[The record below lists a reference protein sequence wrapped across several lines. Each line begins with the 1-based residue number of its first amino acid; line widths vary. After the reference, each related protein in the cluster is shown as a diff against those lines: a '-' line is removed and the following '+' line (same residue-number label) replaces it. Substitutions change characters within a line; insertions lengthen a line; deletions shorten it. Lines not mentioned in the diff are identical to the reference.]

1 MRPGTVQVR
10 RASSARSFP
19 RDGRPR
25 GALTFAIR
33 VGAWGAVPFRRFP
46 SRFLLL
52 LSSPLVPVAAGL
64 AGASISGLAS
74 PIDGDTLRVESE
86 GIRLHGIDAPESAQ
100 SCRAGGETWAC
111 GEAATRALRGRLA
124 GRPVECTERDRDRYG
139 RIVAVCRIDGADVNA
154 WMVEQGWAVA
164 YRKYST
170 DYVSHETAAKA
181 ARRGVWR
188 GDFVEPSRWRRGE
201 RLEAAA
207 SGVGD
212 CRLKGNISQKDT
224 RIYHVPGGQSYA
236 NTRID
241 TAKGERWLCTEAEPR
256 AAGWRRAK
264 G

>member
-1 MRPGTVQVR
+1 
-10 RASSARSFP
+10 
-19 RDGRPR
+19 
-25 GALTFAIR
+25 
-33 VGAWGAVPFRRFP
+33 
-46 SRFLLL
+46 
-52 LSSPLVPVAAGL
+52 
-64 AGASISGLAS
+64 
-74 PIDGDTLRVESE
+74 
-86 GIRLHGIDAPESAQ
+86 
-100 SCRAGGETWAC
+100 
-111 GEAATRALRGRLA
+111 
-124 GRPVECTERDRDRYG
+124 
-139 RIVAVCRIDGADVNA
+139 
-154 WMVEQGWAVA
+154 MVEQGWAVA